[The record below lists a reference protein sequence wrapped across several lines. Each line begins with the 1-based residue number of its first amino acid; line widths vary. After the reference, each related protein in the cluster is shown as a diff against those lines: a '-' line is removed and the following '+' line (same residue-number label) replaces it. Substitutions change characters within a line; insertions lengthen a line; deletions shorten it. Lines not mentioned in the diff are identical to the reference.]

1 MTSLGHKYK
10 YFGWSLRAAL
20 IVVMLSIFL
29 NFTGISASAIDW
41 GDPNLDDGVSMFFEQ
56 EQPFISKP
64 GNRIL
69 RFKYP
74 MVQNGSVTFKLQRN
88 GTDLIQFMDSVSAD
102 GDLSLDNV
110 TYTLIN
116 ASGIITTNDEK
127 WYQEGDR
134 RVLELDVDFTEG
146 CIPTYV
152 GHSNMNGTEGD
163 TNGSFSVSLTPGDE
177 GDPVDPELS
186 VSDEDISDTEK
197 RVTGVYTGDISDWK
211 YIVWKA
217 YIDVND
223 NDQFDNNE
231 RVALKD
237 MVISES
243 LIQAS
248 FVVQKISDTFPTYH
262 IGVELTNVWEEG
274 AILIPGNVDVIP
286 PSGSEWIDEVWGN
299 CYRVYEDDPFTFN
312 ADVKVSGNYDVSW
325 ELIKRGYIISVPD
338 EPGYLDHPSV
348 NANLNNTGG
357 TITFEEH
364 GVYDLIMTIRQNDKT
379 HTANFR
385 IRVYWN
391 PVAHLN
397 DDLGSADAVWNYS
410 EYTQILISGRDSEAG
425 DWWGDPWHELD
436 HKRDRMKITPLD
448 GQSLDSIHVMNTDYT
463 KEESGQVQGN
473 SKVFSYSPFA
483 GFTSPNDDFRALA
496 FTEPGRYEL
505 EYTIYNTAGKQGSTT
520 QIIYITEN
528 SGPSI
533 QASVEPYYFRSK
545 EDNLATVSITGPYES
560 MSDKNVII
568 VRSPDNATLGDLE
581 YVVTWDSNNDGI
593 FNNDEDK
600 VWTYTMNYSD
610 SDYTGSTNSYI
621 SEKGLKT
628 FDGQFTVPYLGKY
641 KIELKCKRVSGG
653 TTLPTL
659 DLPIASEAAT
669 ILYTEV
675 DNTPP
680 SAMYS
685 LLQKTKV
692 DVVFASG
699 RYSQN
704 SALKAALPAFKAKVG
719 SAVNH
724 IDLNVQELKSAF
736 DSEFALHTT
745 WTTKDTDMDTHV
757 YLLDASGREI
767 DHIWYAHRQGTA
779 CTLDKDD
786 TSGTRG
792 GEWFTIDF
800 PNLPSNVVTM
810 RFSIH
815 GFRGSSQ
822 TRIDLI
828 DKKTNQTVTS
838 SSVYVSSRQY
848 VQIGHMR
855 NTGAGW
861 NFVMANGQVF
871 QGSTATPLGEVL
883 QDATWR
889 DESLRFIIYTTD
901 EIAKE
906 FQNFNSS
913 DFQYTL
919 SKILDNN
926 AYLCIFANNSNKAV
940 MQRLVDLIQAP
951 DGEAKGLL
959 LTSGSA
965 ATDVDKTADWVIE
978 IARRHQQPTD
988 WLLVNT
994 EAVWETTYSDDNKDI
1009 AFDATS
1015 GFDKVQQIQATK
1027 WRYTHDSDYFDN
1039 KWRTEAFSGIWLQDP
1054 VIYFKNPGLFS
1065 INYKRRDNPYPD
1077 NADPNYIFSEYRYW
1091 STNYDPRI
1099 LSAMNKTVEDYGIDP
1114 ADSLTETGGVS
1125 GDATDIGTNS
1135 SSLLGSIKDGL
1146 LCIMDPFV
1154 VHANAVSLDPVE
1166 FIQAGSKVTVFVP
1179 DTYDQDAVII
1189 YNGDELATVAPGES
1203 ADIEVDFR
1211 FEFSG
1216 EPKVT
1221 SLQFSRNLFKTK
1233 ISWSVEDFIEE
1244 FEFTVKSDGSEIKQ
1258 SVDLKKPFKGFEV
1271 LVDNKKEV
1279 TLDSDVRNTSVST
1292 FKLKAGTIVT
1302 VNLIGLDDSVLAS
1315 LDKVVGVEDIY
1326 SSKAVNDNYTG
1337 SNTTFQYYDVM
1348 RNDVH
1353 DDRYDIP
1360 LITEVILKDPS
1371 LADRVKV
1378 SIVPL
1383 SSVTKPMGITS
1394 PQVIKVE
1401 FDQLYHGEFEFVYKY
1416 AKVREDL
1423 PQLMATAHVS
1433 ISQTNVA
1440 PQVSDVDSNELKDL
1454 VVNSSG
1460 VLSIP
1465 FSKFV
1470 PHIIDPDTDIS
1481 NIRVSAVKL
1490 LTAGTYEIRSDSIDI
1505 KIPSGF
1511 YGMISFEYCVS
1522 DGEAESGYAKVFIEV
1537 KRTANQPTAVGDSYS
1552 IEILTGETILT
1563 VIENDDLNSN
1573 TRVFIKDI
1581 SNVMLN
1587 DFEFN
1592 DIVVSS
1598 GFTGDI
1604 PIIRFNIRDTSA
1616 LSAGDVVSFE
1626 YTLAA
1631 VEDSALC
1638 STARVDVVLTP
1649 TDASRDKEGKLYVH
1663 RRPLAEFYLT
1673 LDKTGNNITAV
1684 RVSDNNERSYDL
1696 DHSIRDSVWSESKP
1710 YSWKGL
1716 RAFEWS
1722 IRTESS
1728 NWDSKAFDA
1737 EDYSGSVKD
1746 ARNASLEWINTKLQE
1761 YVDDNSIRDHMVYV
1775 QLRVK
1780 DIDGP
1785 NSEGVWSLPLS
1796 RMVGSGTRKPVA
1808 LFRLNSAIYY
1818 IDSKSKSD
1826 FVSDFQITDLSYS
1839 PVGNPLTRWTWTFVA
1854 NNGAKTTI
1862 NGDST
1867 GPTDA
1872 IKNTIVEQLWNLIS
1886 PDSYNLNKSECKLQ
1900 LVVTDNLGLVSDSYS
1915 LTFRVYKKNQSP
1927 EINIPD
1933 NSQLA
1938 EIEDSTL
1945 YEIDKGLDGVTG
1957 DDWGTASN
1965 TTYKGKIDFAS
1976 LLSIKDDQLST
1987 VKIGYVFSGQRVS
2000 KRLDYRDAAD
2010 PFIERI
2016 YNNLN
2021 VGQAAFTDTVT
2032 DQGFAPGAYK
2042 LVVSVKDNPNEEIFG
2057 PNAQETAILQTV
2069 SNDKPYHLY
2078 VVPSLYVIPHY
2089 QFGDWVDGKY
2099 NITTGQTLEE
2109 SGLTAEDIAPCTG
2122 DIVTIFADCNQYVTG
2137 VSSYRDLNKNGKY
2150 DEGDDMVV
2158 EMERGSSNPDG
2169 TIRWSV
2175 DVELEEVPDPIGEEI
2190 LTHLEYGVT
2199 ATTIWGSETGD
2210 VMRSKYRKLDM
2221 DAMATKL
2228 YDFNI
2233 QYVTDPDIS
2242 TELAD
2247 FIKEDANRTRLGG
2260 ATVGDLA
2267 VAKDVFTVLPRKG
2280 YSFYFEIWSKGLT
2293 KDNDWVRITPKFY
2306 AIDLSDPNNP
2316 KVGTELTGYLQVKDK
2331 SWKSFQDKDNEELAQ
2346 LYPVYYE
2353 GEKVNKLGS
2362 HAELN
2367 LPITLRS
2374 IEGTAQRWKGRY
2386 GLPSGS
2392 RFAPV
2397 GMDLT
2402 DSTEY
2407 KGDILICMNFKAVK
2421 KGVERVDYVG
2431 RRQWSKE
2438 RELYKNDSK
2447 GFFVDLEN
2455 SWRSANN
2462 NIGTIIVY
2470 DGIKNVEDEYSVS
2483 PTWKD

>member
-1 MTSLGHKYK
+1 MTSLGYRYK
-10 YFGWSLRAAL
+10 YINRIALTSLMIL
-20 IVVMLSIFL
+20 IVTLAMICNCV
-29 NFTGISASAIDW
+29 TARAIDW

-56 EQPFISKP
+56 TQPFISKP

-69 RFKYP
+69 KFKYP
-74 MVQNGSVTFKLQRN
+74 MVQNGSVTFKLQKD
-88 GTDLIQFMDSVSAD
+88 GTDLLQFMDSVPTD
-102 GDLSLDNV
+102 GDLSMDNV

-116 ASGIITTNDEK
+116 ASGVIRINDEK

-163 TNGSFSVSLTPGDE
+163 TNGSFSVSLTPGDA

-197 RVTGVYTGDISDWK
+197 RVTGVYTGDISGWK
-211 YIVWKA
+211 YIVWKG
-217 YIDVND
+217 YIDIND
-223 NDQFDNNE
+223 NDVFDDNE
-231 RVALKD
+231 RVPLKD

-243 LIQAS
+243 LLQAS
-248 FVVQKISDTFPTYH
+248 YVVQKTGDTFPTYH
-262 IGVELTNVWEEG
+262 IGVELTNTWEEG
-274 AILIPGNVDVIP
+274 AILIPGNVDVVP
-286 PSGSEWIDEVWGN
+286 PSGAEWIDEIWGN

-312 ADVKVSGNYDVSW
+312 ADVRVSGDYTVTWDM
-325 ELIKRGYIISVPD
+325 IKKGYIISVPD
-338 EPGYLDHPSV
+338 ESGYLSHPSV
-348 NANLNNTGG
+348 DADLNNTGG
-357 TITFEEH
+357 TIVFGEH
-364 GVYDLIMTIRQNDKT
+364 GVYDLIMTVHQGDKT
-379 HTANFR
+379 YNTTFR

-391 PVAHLN
+391 PVAHLI
-397 DDLGSADAVWNYS
+397 DDLGSGDAVWNYS
-410 EYTQILISGRDSEAG
+410 AYTQILITGRDSEAG
-425 DWWGDPWHELD
+425 DWWGAPWHELD
-436 HKRDRMKITPLD
+436 HKKDRMRITPLD
-448 GQSLDSIHVMNTDYT
+448 GQSLDSIHVMNTEYSR
-463 KEESGQVQGN
+463 EEPGQVQGT
-473 SKVFSYSPFA
+473 SKVFAYSPFA
-483 GFTSPNDDFRALA
+483 DFTSPNDDYRAIA

-505 EYTIYNTAGKQGSTT
+505 EYTIYNTVGKQGSTT

-533 QASVEPYYFRSK
+533 QASVEPYYYRDKDS
-545 EDNLATVSITGPYES
+545 NLADVLITGPYEA

-568 VRSPDNATLGDLE
+568 VRSPDKATLSDLE
-581 YVVTWDSNNDGI
+581 YTVTWDSDNDGV
-593 FNNDEDK
+593 FNSDKDK
-600 VWTYTMNYSD
+600 VWSYTMNCSE

-621 SEKGLKT
+621 SQNGLKT
-628 FDGQFTVPYLGKY
+628 FDGKFTVPYLGKY
-641 KIELKCKRVSGG
+641 KIELRCKRISGG

-659 DLPIASEAAT
+659 DLPIANDAST
-669 ILYTEV
+669 TLYTEV

-745 WTTKDTDMDTHV
+745 WTTTGTDMDTHV

-767 DHIWYAHRQGTA
+767 DHIWFGHKQGTA

-800 PNLPSNVVTM
+800 PNLPANVVTM

-815 GFRGSSQ
+815 GWRGSSQ

-838 SSVYVSSRQY
+838 SSVYVSDNRY

-861 NFVMANGQVF
+861 DFVMANGQVF

-901 EIAKE
+901 EVAKE
-906 FQNFNSS
+906 FQNFNSA

-926 AYLCIFANNSNKAV
+926 AYLCIFANNSNKSV

-965 ATDVDKTADWVIE
+965 ATDVDRTADWVIE

-994 EAVWETTYSDDNKDI
+994 EAVWSTTYADDNDDI
-1009 AFDATS
+1009 AFDDTP
-1015 GFDKVQQIQATK
+1015 GFDKGQQIQATK

-1054 VIYFKNPGLFS
+1054 VIYFKNPGLFH

-1077 NADPNYIFSEYRYW
+1077 NADSSYAFSEYRYW

-1099 LSAMNKTVEDYGIDP
+1099 LSAMDKTIDDYGINP
-1114 ADSLTETGGVS
+1114 ADDVQASETEDSKSPLDGV
-1125 GDATDIGTNS
+1125 
-1135 SSLLGSIKDGL
+1135 LSIL
-1146 LCIMDPFV
+1146 NPFIIQA
-1154 VHANAVSLDPVE
+1154 HAASLDEVE
-1166 FIQAGSKVTVFVP
+1166 FIQDGSDLNIFVP
-1179 DTYDQDAVII
+1179 DSYESDADILYDDNKIVTIS
-1189 YNGDELATVAPGES
+1189 PGES
-1203 ADIEVDFR
+1203 DTVDIDST
-1211 FEFSG
+1211 FEFNGS
-1216 EPKVT
+1216 PKVKSI
-1221 SLQFSRNLFKTK
+1221 SLSRNILKTK
-1233 ISWSVEDFIEE
+1233 ISWAVDEYSEDFEIGIISG
-1244 FEFTVKSDGSEIKQ
+1244 KSKLDQ
-1258 SVDLKKPFKGFEV
+1258 QVTLQKPYKGFEV
-1271 LVDNKKEV
+1271 LVDGKLES
-1279 TLDSDVRNTSVST
+1279 TLPKGTSST
-1292 FKLKAGTIVT
+1292 SISTMKLKNGTIIT
-1302 VNLIGLDDSVLAS
+1302 VNLLGLDNTVLAS
-1315 LDKVVGVEDIY
+1315 LDKTVGVEDIY
-1326 SSKAVNDNYTG
+1326 TSKAVNDNYTG

-1348 RNDVH
+1348 RNDAH
-1353 DDRYDIP
+1353 DDRYDTPKI
-1360 LITEVILKDPS
+1360 IDVILKDPS
-1371 LADRVKV
+1371 LADKVKLSV
-1378 SIVPL
+1378 VPL
-1383 SSVTKPMGITS
+1383 SSLPKTMGIVS
-1394 PQVIKVE
+1394 PWVIKIE
-1401 FDQLYHGEFEFVYKY
+1401 LDQLYYGDFEFVYKY
-1416 AKVREDL
+1416 EKVREDL
-1423 PQLMATAHVS
+1423 PQLVASAHVK

-1440 PQVSDVDSNELKDL
+1440 PQVSDIDSLELKDL
-1454 VVNSSG
+1454 TVNSSNI
-1460 VLSIP
+1460 LSIP
-1465 FSKFV
+1465 LSKFL
-1470 PHIIDPDTDIS
+1470 PHVVDPDTDPS
-1481 NIRVSAVKL
+1481 NIRISSIQL
-1490 LTAGTYEIRSDSIDI
+1490 LSAGTSEIKQNSVDI

-1522 DGEAESGYAKVFIEV
+1522 DGEAESNYAKVFVEV
-1537 KRTANQPTAVGDSYS
+1537 KRVASRPIANGDSYS

-1573 TRVFIKDI
+1573 SKVFIKDI
-1581 SNVMLN
+1581 SDVMLN
-1587 DFEFN
+1587 DFEFS

-1598 GFTGDI
+1598 GFSGDV
-1604 PIIRFNIRDTSA
+1604 PIIRFNIRDISA
-1616 LSAGDVVSFE
+1616 LSAGDIVSFE

-1631 VEDSALC
+1631 VEDSTLDSKAK
-1638 STARVDVVLTP
+1638 VDIVLTP
-1649 TDASRDKEGKLYVH
+1649 TDASRDREGKLYVH

-1673 LDKTGNNITAV
+1673 LDKSGNDITHV
-1684 RVSDNNERSYDL
+1684 EVSEDNERSYDL
-1696 DHSIRDSVWSESKP
+1696 DHSIRDSVWTDTKA

-1728 NWDSKAFDA
+1728 NWDSKVFDA
-1737 EDYSGSVKD
+1737 ADYDGSAD
-1746 ARNASLEWINTKLQE
+1746 SARLASLDWVNSKLQT
-1761 YVDDNSIRDHMVYV
+1761 YVEDNSVRDHMVYI

-1785 NSEGVWSLPLS
+1785 DNSGVWSLPLS

-1808 LFRLNSAIYY
+1808 LFRLNSAVYY

-1839 PVGNPLTRWTWTFVA
+1839 PVGNQLINWSWTFTA

-1862 NGDST
+1862 NGNSSDPI
-1867 GPTDA
+1867 GG

-1915 LTFRVYKKNQSP
+1915 LTFRVYKKNQPP
-1927 EINIPD
+1927 EVTVPD
-1933 NSQLA
+1933 GSQISS
-1938 EIEDSTL
+1938 IEDSTL
-1945 YEIDKGLDGVTG
+1945 YEIDKGLDGVVG
-1957 DDWGTASN
+1957 DDWGTISN
-1965 TTYKGKIDFAS
+1965 STHKGKIDFS
-1976 LLSIKDDQLST
+1976 KLLSIKDDQLGT
-1987 VKIGYVFSGQRVS
+1987 VKIGYAFSGQRVP
-2000 KRLDYRDAAD
+2000 KRAEFRDAAD
-2010 PFIERI
+2010 PFIERV

-2042 LVVSVKDNPNEEIFG
+2042 MVISVKDNPNEEVFG
-2057 PNAQETAILQTV
+2057 PNAQETTIMQTV
-2069 SNDKPYHLY
+2069 PDDKPYHLY

-2089 QFGDWVDGKY
+2089 QFGDWVDGKV
-2099 NITTGQTLEE
+2099 NIKTGQSLED

-2122 DIVTIFADCNQYVTG
+2122 DIVTIYADCNQYVTG

-2150 DEGDDMVV
+2150 DEGDDMLV
-2158 EMERGSSNPDG
+2158 ELERGSANPDG
-2169 TIRWSV
+2169 TIRWFA
-2175 DVELEEVPDPIGEEI
+2175 DVELEEVPDPVGEEV

-2210 VMRSKYRKLDM
+2210 VMRSKYRKLEM
-2221 DAMATKL
+2221 EAMATKL
-2228 YDFNI
+2228 YDFNV
-2233 QYVTDPDIS
+2233 QYISDPDIS
-2242 TELAD
+2242 DDLAD
-2247 FIKEDANRTRLGG
+2247 FIKEDENRVRLGG

-2267 VAKDVFTVLPRKG
+2267 LAKDVFTALPRKG
-2280 YSFYFEIWSKGLT
+2280 YSFYFEIWSKGLA
-2293 KDNDWVRITPKFY
+2293 KEQDWVRITPKFY
-2306 AIDLSDPNNP
+2306 AIDLSDPSNP
-2316 KVGTELTGYLQVKDK
+2316 KVGTELTGYLQADDK
-2331 SWKSFQDKDNEELAQ
+2331 SWQSFQDKDNEKMAQ
-2346 LYPVYYE
+2346 LYPVYFE
-2353 GEKVNKLGS
+2353 GEKLNKLGS

-2367 LPITLRS
+2367 LPTSLRS

-2386 GLPSGS
+2386 GIPAGA
-2392 RFAPV
+2392 RFAPQGV
-2397 GMDLT
+2397 ALT
-2402 DSTEY
+2402 DATEY
-2407 KGDILICMNFKAVK
+2407 KGDILVCMNFKAVK
-2421 KGVERVDYVG
+2421 KGVERVDYIG

-2438 RELYKNDSK
+2438 RELYKNNDK
-2447 GFFVDLEN
+2447 AFFIGLED
-2455 SWRSANN
+2455 SWRASGN
-2462 NIGTIIVY
+2462 NIGTILVY
-2470 DGIKNVEDEYSVS
+2470 DGLKSIEDEYSVS